1 MEEKNTPNKDNQI
14 KTLNKVMHLEG
25 KREFP
30 ALREYPNRITATLGS
45 LQYVANEPTECRYLL
60 LL

>member
-1 MEEKNTPNKDNQI
+1 MEGKKYPKQDNQM
-14 KTLNKVMHLEG
+14 KTLREVMHLEG
-25 KREFP
+25 KIEFP

-45 LQYVANEPTECRYLL
+45 LQYVTNEPTECRYLL